1 MISTNCDPDIAVHG
15 VTARCPRCGQWHLR
29 PGYCQALDPTSYW
42 HVSPL
47 GQKWKAAHPDLST
60 SVDRPV
66 DKRVDIALVVDTVP
80 VDKPPRVDKSVD
92 KPASVD
98 TASVDKS
105 TNVDKS
111 VDTADALVD
120 RLAYQREWIRRKRA
134 AEPSE

>member
-1 MISTNCDPDIAVHG
+1 MISTINCDPAIG
-15 VTARCPRCGQWHLR
+15 VFEKTARCPRCGQWHLR

-60 SVDRPV
+60 PV
-66 DKRVDIALVVDTVP
+66 DKRVDIALVVDTRS
-80 VDKPPRVDKSVD
+80 VDKSAPVDKSVD

-105 TNVDKS
+105 TNVDTS
-111 VDTADALVD
+111 VDTSAAPVD
-120 RLAYQREWIRRKRA
+120 RLSYQREWVRRKRA